1 MKRWKERNG
10 KIYARFTYTDSTG
23 KQREVW
29 KLAESKT
36 DAKEKAKELERQY
49 KKAPESFEFQGTVD
63 QYLDKWLASSKQNV
77 GGRTYQDYVN
87 YLRIHVRPMLG
98 KKKLSTLRPLHIQE
112 MVDALRDK
120 GLAPRT
126 VRHAHGILY
135 RALAQ
140 AVKWGV
146 LATNPAAAVNL
157 PKQVRKEM
165 KCFTPEE
172 AQKFLDACEGTRFG
186 LVFELALISG
196 MRPEEYLVLQWTDL
210 DFQKST
216 VTVQRVI
223 VWERWTKERY
233 FAEPKTNKSR
243 RTIPLPSYLMHKLQE
258 HRRAQLEHR
267 LKMGEQYQNEHNLIF
282 TSEVGTFVSL
292 HNLQRRHFKPL
303 LKKAELPNIRLY
315 DLRHS
320 CATLLL
326 AAGENPKV
334 VSERLGHASIVL
346 TLDTYSHCLPTM
358 QQAAT
363 EKLSA
368 ILKRK

>member
-1 MKRWKERNG
+1 MKHWKERNG

-23 KQREVW
+23 KRREVW
-29 KLAESKT
+29 EQAESKS
-36 DAKEKAKELERQY
+36 DAKERVKALERKY
-49 KKAPESFEFQGTVD
+49 KSAPESFEFQGTLD

-87 YLRIHVRPMLG
+87 YLRLHVRPTLG

-112 MVDALRDK
+112 LVDALRDK
-120 GLAPRT
+120 PLAPRT
-126 VRHAHGILY
+126 VRHAHSILY

-172 AQKFLDACEGTRFG
+172 AGKFLDACEGTRFG
-186 LVFELALISG
+186 LVFELALVSG
-196 MRPEEYLVLQWTDL
+196 MRPEEYLALTWPDV
-210 DFQKST
+210 DFQKNT

-223 VWERWTKERY
+223 VWERWTKEKY

-243 RTIPLPSYLMHKLQE
+243 RTIPLPPYLMRKLQE
-258 HRRAQLEHR
+258 HRKAQLEYK
-267 LKMGEQYQNEHNLIF
+267 LKQGEKYKNEYNLVF
-282 TSEVGTFVSL
+282 TSERGTVVSL

-303 LKKAELPNIRLY
+303 LKTAEVPNIRLY

-346 TLDTYSHCLPTM
+346 TLDTYSHVLPTM
-358 QQAAT
+358 QQGAT
-363 EKLSA
+363 EKIAS
-368 ILKRK
+368 ILKRS

>member
-1 MKRWKERNG
+1 MKHWKERNG

-23 KQREVW
+23 KRREVW
-29 KLAESKT
+29 EQAESKS
-36 DAKEKAKELERQY
+36 DAKEKVRELERKY
-49 KKAPESFEFQGTVD
+49 KRAPESFEFRGTLD

-77 GGRTYQDYVN
+77 GGRTYQDYAN
-87 YLRIHVRPMLG
+87 YLRLHVRPALG
-98 KKKLSTLRPLHIQE
+98 SKKLSTLRPLNVQE
-112 MVDALRDK
+112 LVDALRDK

-126 VRHAHGILY
+126 VRHAHSILY

-146 LATNPAAAVNL
+146 LATNSAAAVNL

-186 LVFELALISG
+186 LVFELALVSG
-196 MRPEEYLVLQWTDL
+196 MRPEEYLALQWTDL
-210 DFQKST
+210 DFSKNT
-216 VTVQRVI
+216 ATVQRVM
-223 VWERWTKERY
+223 VWERWTKEKY
-233 FAEPKTNKSR
+233 FAEPKTSKSR
-243 RTIPLPSYLMHKLQE
+243 RTIPLPPYLMRKLQE
-258 HRRAQLEHR
+258 HRKAQLEYK
-267 LKMGEQYQNEHNLIF
+267 LKAGERYKNEHNLVF
-282 TSEVGTFVSL
+282 TSERGTVVAL
-292 HNLQRRHFKPL
+292 HNLQRRHFKKI
-303 LKKAELPNIRLY
+303 LKDAELPDIRLY

-346 TLDTYSHCLPTM
+346 TLDTYSHVLPTM
-358 QQAAT
+358 QQGAT
-363 EKLSA
+363 EKLAA
-368 ILKRK
+368 ILKR